1 MCTPRLLRALTTLL
15 ALLPASLLA
24 QAAQPPVADEADSLQ
39 TLSPVLIEDSRL
51 TDTPTGGARVDRR
64 SLAAKRTSTSDTAQL
79 LEDVPGV
86 STYGAGG
93 ISSLPAIRGLADD
106 RIRTV
111 VDGMDLMAACPNH
124 MNPALSFIDPTKVA
138 SIEVFAGITPVS
150 VGGDS
155 IAGTIQV
162 KSAPPKFARP
172 DEGILFSG
180 NSGTFHRSN
189 GGAVGYNFGGT
200 VASENL
206 SFSYAESRSKSSNY
220 KAASDFK
227 KPGVWQTLGDRPV
240 EAREVAST
248 EYGGAVNQD
257 YGLAMRLTSR
267 HVISLNVS
275 EQRLN
280 FSGFPNQR
288 MDMVYSHQDPA
299 DPTAFIL
306 NKSKPSNTNNLTN
319 LRYTGQFEWGELE
332 TRVFRQDVE
341 HHMDMLQTRFQ
352 NMYMPMDTDAS
363 TVGGEFKASID
374 LTDADILRI
383 GGDFQNYRLD
393 DWWPPIGVAGS
404 SMCCNDFWNI
414 RNGQR
419 NRKALFAEWE
429 AKWSPEWLT
438 LMGIR
443 RGQVRSKVDLAQ
455 GYNATYSVDAN
466 RFNRSDRDQTD
477 QHVDASALA
486 RFSPT
491 PMQTYEAGIARKTRS
506 PNLYE
511 RYSWST
517 NPMAALMNNF
527 VGDGNA
533 YIGNPDLKPE
543 VARTFSLSGD
553 WHDVER
559 SVWGIKLT
567 GYITRVDDFI
577 TAVRCPRSLAAVCNN
592 LNATTTNRY
601 VLLQYANHDARLFGF
616 DFSARSEL
624 GRIDGIGSFSGDL
637 MVSYVRGDDRTT
649 GDDLYHIMPLN
660 TKLALTHRIGG
671 WANTAEVVRVSDKD
685 RISQVR
691 NEATTPGYSLLNL
704 RTSYEWK
711 FARIDLA
718 LENALNKFY
727 LLPLGGAYV
736 AQGNS
741 MTTNAIPWGMT
752 VPGKARSLNVALNLQ
767 F

>member
-1 MCTPRLLRALTTLL
+1 MSNSLSLHAFATAI
-15 ALLPASLLA
+15 ALLPGALQAQTAAS
-24 QAAQPPVADEADSLQ
+24 PPLDDTSGTQ
-39 TLSPVLIEDSRL
+39 TLAPVLIEDSRL
-51 TDTPTGGARVDRR
+51 TDTPGGGARIDKK
-64 SLAAKRTSTSDTAQL
+64 SLAVKRTSTSDTAQL
-79 LEDVPGV
+79 LEDAPGV

-93 ISSLPAIRGLADD
+93 ISSLPAVRGLADD

-138 SIEVFAGITPVS
+138 SVEVFAGITPVS

-162 KSAPPKFARP
+162 KSAPPKFAVP
-172 DEGILFSG
+172 DEGIFSSA
-180 NSGTFHRSN
+180 NAGTFHRSN

-200 VASENL
+200 VAGENL
-206 SFSYAESRSKSSNY
+206 SLSYSESRSSSGNY
-220 KAASDFK
+220 KAASEFK
-227 KPGVWQTLGDRPV
+227 KPGIWQTLGEKPID
-240 EAREVAST
+240 AREVAST
-248 EYGGAVNQD
+248 EYGGSVNQD
-257 YGLAMRLTSR
+257 YGLAMRLTPR
-267 HVISLNVS
+267 HIVALNIS

-288 MDMVYSHQDPA
+288 MDMVYSYQDPG
-299 DPTAFIL
+299 DPTGYLL
-306 NKSKPSNTNNLTN
+306 NKSKPSNTNNLIN

-332 TRVFRQDVE
+332 TRIFRQDVK
-341 HHMDMLQTRFQ
+341 HHMDMLQSRFQ
-352 NMYMPMDTDAS
+352 YMFMPMDTDAS
-363 TVGGEFKASID
+363 TLGGEVKASID
-374 LTDADILRI
+374 LSDVDLLRI

-414 RNGQR
+414 RNGKR
-419 NRKALFAEWE
+419 DRKAVFAEWE
-429 AKWSPEWLT
+429 TKWSPEWLT
-438 LMGIR
+438 LMGVR
-443 RGQVRSKVDLAQ
+443 RGQVRAKTDLAQ
-455 GYNATYSVDAN
+455 GYNATYSLDAN
-466 RFNRSDRDQTD
+466 RFNRADRDHVD
-477 QHVDASALA
+477 QHLDASAMA

-491 PMQTYEAGIARKTRS
+491 RTQTYEAGIARKTRS

-543 VARTFSLSGD
+543 VAHTFSLTGD
-553 WHDVER
+553 WHDAEKTA
-559 SVWGIKLT
+559 WGVKLT
-567 GYITRVDDFI
+567 GYVTQVDDFI
-577 TAVRCPRSLAAVCNN
+577 NAVRCPRSLAAVCNN
-592 LNATTTNRY
+592 LNTTTTNRY
-601 VLLQYANHDARLFGF
+601 VLLQYANHDARLYGF
-616 DFSARSEL
+616 DISARSEL
-624 GRIDGIGSFSGDL
+624 GRIDGIGNFSGDVL
-637 MVSYVRGDDRTT
+637 VSYVRGEDRTT

-660 TKLALTHRIGG
+660 SKVAITHRLGG
-671 WANTAEVVRVSDKD
+671 WTNTVEVVKVSDKD
-685 RISQVR
+685 HISQVR

>member
-1 MCTPRLLRALTTLL
+1 M
-15 ALLPASLLA
+15 
-24 QAAQPPVADEADSLQ
+24 Q
-39 TLSPVLIEDSRL
+39 TLTPVIIN
-51 TDTPTGGARVDRR
+51 DTRINDRPTGGVGIDKRK
-64 SLAAKRTSTSDTAQL
+64 LPAKRTSTSDTAQL

-93 ISSLPAIRGLADD
+93 ISSLPVVRGLADD

-138 SIEVFAGITPVS
+138 SVEVFAGITPVS

-162 KSAPPKFARP
+162 KSTPPKFATP
-172 DEGILFSG
+172 EQGVLFSG
-180 NSGTFHRSN
+180 SAGTFHRSN
-189 GGAVGYNFGGT
+189 GGAVGYNFAGSVSG
-200 VASENL
+200 ENVGL
-206 SFSYAESRSKSSNY
+206 SYSESRSSSNNY
-220 KAASDFK
+220 KAAADFK
-227 KPGVWQTLGDRPV
+227 KPGVWQKLGDKPID
-240 EAREVAST
+240 AREVASS
-248 EYGGAVNQD
+248 EYGGSINQD
-257 YGLAMRLTSR
+257 FGVALRLSPR
-267 HVISLNVS
+267 HLVALNVS

-288 MDMVYSHQDPA
+288 MDMVHSFQDPG
-299 DPTAFIL
+299 DPTGYLL
-306 NKSKPSNTNNLTN
+306 NKSKPSNKNNIFN

-332 TRVFRQDVE
+332 TRVFRQDMK
-341 HHMDMLQTRFQ
+341 HHMDMLQSRFQ

-363 TVGGEFKASID
+363 TLGGEFKASID
-374 LTDADILRI
+374 LSDTDILRL
-383 GGDFQNYRLD
+383 GADFQNYRLD
-393 DWWPPIGVAGS
+393 DWWPPIGVTGS

-414 RNGQR
+414 RDGKR
-419 NRKALFAEWE
+419 DRKAVFAEWE
-429 AKWSPEWLT
+429 ANWSSEWLT
-438 LMGIR
+438 LMGVR
-443 RGQVRSKVDLAQ
+443 RGQVKSSTGSAQ
-455 GYNATYSVDAN
+455 GYNATYSLDAN
-466 RFNRSDRDQTD
+466 RFNRGDTQHTD
-477 QHVDASALA
+477 QHLDASVLA
-486 RFSPT
+486 RYTHSPT
-491 PMQTYEAGIARKTRS
+491 QTYEAGVARKTRS

-533 YIGNPDLKPE
+533 YIGNPNLKPE
-543 VARTFSLSGD
+543 IARTLSLTGD
-553 WHDVER
+553 WHDAEK
-559 SVWGIKLT
+559 SVWDVKLT
-567 GYITRVDDFI
+567 GYVTRVDDFI
-577 TAVRCPRSLAAVCNN
+577 NAVRCPRSLAAVCSTINS
-592 LNATTTNRY
+592 TTTNKY

-624 GRIDGIGSFSGDL
+624 GRIEDLGSFSGDV
-637 MVSYVRGDDRTT
+637 MVSYVRGEDRTT

-660 TKLALTHRIGG
+660 TKLALTHRLGG
-671 WANTAEVVRVSDKD
+671 WSNTAEIIKVDAKD

-691 NEATTPGYSLLNL
+691 NEAITSGYSLLNL

-711 FARIDLA
+711 HARIDLA

>member
-1 MCTPRLLRALTTLL
+1 MHQSLTPRSFATLL
-15 ALLPASLLA
+15 LLLPNALLA
-24 QAAQPPVADEADSLQ
+24 QTNSAPERDDVSGVQSLA
-39 TLSPVLIEDSRL
+39 PVLIEDSRL
-51 TDTPTGGARVDRR
+51 SDAPTGGAAIDKRN
-64 SLAAKRTSTSDTAQL
+64 LATKRTSTSDTAQL

-86 STYGAGG
+86 SSYGAGG

-138 SIEVFAGITPVS
+138 SVEVFAGITPVS

-162 KSAPPKFARP
+162 KSAPPKFAKP
-172 DEGILFSG
+172 DEGLLFSG
-180 NSGTFHRSN
+180 NAGTFHRSN

-200 VASENL
+200 VAGENL
-206 SFSYAESRSKSSNY
+206 NFSYSESRSASGNY
-220 KAASDFK
+220 KAAAEFK

-240 EAREVAST
+240 DAREVAST
-248 EYGGAVNQD
+248 EYGGSVNQD
-257 YGLAMRLTSR
+257 YGLAMRLTPR
-267 HVISLNVS
+267 HLVALNVS

-288 MDMVYSHQDPA
+288 MDMVYSYKDPS
-299 DPTAFIL
+299 DPTAYLL
-306 NKSKPSNTNNLTN
+306 NKSKPSNINKLIN

-332 TRVFRQDVE
+332 TRVFRQDVN

-363 TVGGEFKASID
+363 TLGGELKASIELSD
-374 LTDADILRI
+374 TDILRI

-393 DWWPPIGVAGS
+393 DWWPPIGPAGS

-414 RNGQR
+414 RNGKR
-419 NRKALFAEWE
+419 DRKALFTEWE
-429 AKWSPEWLT
+429 SKWSPEWLT

-443 RGQVRSKVDLAQ
+443 RGQVKATTDIAQ
-455 GYNATYSVDAN
+455 GYNATYSPDAI
-466 RFNRSDRDQTD
+466 RFNRADRDHTD
-477 QHVDASALA
+477 QHIDASILA
-486 RFSPT
+486 RFVPYPT
-491 PMQTYEAGIARKTRS
+491 QTYEVGVARKTRS
-506 PNLYE
+506 ANLYE

-533 YIGNPDLKPE
+533 YIGNANLKPE
-543 VARTFSLSGD
+543 IARSLNLSGD
-553 WHDVER
+553 WHDAEK
-559 SVWGIKLT
+559 SVWGVKLN
-567 GYITRVDDFI
+567 GYVTRVDDFI
-577 TAVRCPRSLAAVCNN
+577 NAVRCPRSLAAVCNN
-592 LNATTTNRY
+592 ANATTTTKY
-601 VLLQYANHDARLFGF
+601 VLLQYANQDAQLYGF
-616 DFSARSEL
+616 DLSARSEL
-624 GRIDGIGSFSGDL
+624 GRIDDIGSFSGDL
-637 MVSYVRGDDRTT
+637 MVSYVRGEDRTT
-649 GDDLYHIMPLN
+649 GDNLYHIMPLN
-660 TKLALTHRIGG
+660 TKLALTHRLGG
-671 WANTAEVVRVSDKD
+671 WTNTAEVVRVSDKD

-711 FARIDLA
+711 LARIDLA